1 MALNASKVDSGN
13 SGNRVEQEALE
24 AGTYPARLVQVLDLG
39 LQPQRPY
46 QGQEKPPMNEI
57 MLTYELADEF
67 MKDEEGNE
75 IEDKPRWQ
83 SEIIPLHNLKADKA
97 KSTKRYEALD
107 PNGNYGGDFS
117 QCVDT
122 PVNVTLV
129 QNKSADGKIYVNVAG
144 ITAMRPKDSQK
155 APELKNPP
163 KVFDLDAPDLEIFGS
178 LPEWVQDKI
187 KKNLNYQGSPLQ
199 KALEGGAKKEEKPKN
214 KKEAPPPDVDGDDDV
229 PWDA

>member
-1 MALNASKVDSGN
+1 MALNASKVAGGN
-13 SGNRVEQEALE
+13 GGNRVEQEALE

-67 MKDEEGNE
+67 MKDEDGND

-144 ITAMRPKDSQK
+144 ITSMRSKDAQK

-178 LPEWVQDKI
+178 LPEWVQEKI

-199 KALEGGAKKEEKPKN
+199 VALEGGEKPKKKEE
-214 KKEAPPPDVDGDDDV
+214 APQQEDNDDDK
-229 PWDA
+229 PW